1 MSAVRDQAEQH
12 VYSQEMSRTC
22 WSEKDGE
29 LMWTAFCLAMLS
41 SLVWMWIVAQAFPGI
56 RWSQSSF
63 CLNGCFCNVKCFD
76 CAPGTHHHRQRMDS
90 SYVVLSINFISCAFL
105 IFFELLSLHFD
116 DQWGAGPQNFFMP
129 INLDTS
135 MSFLFRSHPC
145 RNHFH
150 ENKAMLASSC
160 QKRALFSNT
169 VAKTRDSSSSPS
181 TV

>member
-12 VYSQEMSRTC
+12 VYSQEMSRAC

-116 DQWGAGPQNFFMP
+116 DQWGAGPQNFFYAHQFRHQHVFLVSISPMP
-129 INLDTS
+129 K
-135 MSFLFRSHPC
+135 SFPREQSDVGFLMP
-145 RNHFH
+145 
-150 ENKAMLASSC
+150 KAGS
-160 QKRALFSNT
+160 F
-169 VAKTRDSSSSPS
+169 
-181 TV
+181 